1 MKFPPYILAV
11 AIIHLCFFFLS
22 CSVPRSSNAEKTAVV
37 TGNPPLTWKEHWF
50 EHNQLVNRVYYD
62 EHVAVYYDDDVDRSL
77 TWPFKTMSNVWKY
90 VKQTY
95 GQFGDSSRLYVILH
109 QGRYGGGHPRGYFD
123 PSHDFR
129 NTLDCGLDNWSD
141 PTGERIGIP
150 VHEIGH
156 IVTFASHNTKGSPSD
171 ALWGDSKF
179 MEIFNY
185 DVYKNIGLDEEAQKV
200 IKQMDTQFDN
210 FPRPG
215 TQWFKNWF
223 YPIYKDHGGAS
234 TLNNY
239 FVVLANNFTKDK
251 NNRFV
256 RDLNW
261 GEFIH
266 FWSGAAGVNLKQQ
279 ATLAFGWPAEWEA
292 QFKQAQIDFPKVK
305 YPRI

>member
-1 MKFPPYILAV
+1 MVILPACLFFCSCKV
-11 AIIHLCFFFLS
+11 AKS
-22 CSVPRSSNAEKTAVV
+22 PGQAQPVPLHGA
-37 TGNPPLTWKEHWF
+37 PPLTWKEHWF
-50 EHNQLVNRVYYD
+50 EHNQLVKRVYYD
-62 EHVAVYYDDDVDRSL
+62 DHVAVYYDDDVNRSL
-77 TWPFKTMSNVWKY
+77 TWPFKTMSDVWRY
-90 VKQTY
+90 VKKTY

-109 QGRYGGGHPRGYFD
+109 EGKYGGGHPRGYFD

-129 NTLDCGLDNWSD
+129 NTLDCGLTDWST

-185 DVYKNIGLDEEAQKV
+185 DVYRNIGMDDEAEKLLV
-200 IKQMDTQFDN
+200 QMETQVDN

-215 TQWFKNWF
+215 SQWFKNWF
-223 YPIYKDHGGAS
+223 YPIYERHGNAAV
-234 TLNNY
+234 LNKY
-239 FVVLANNFTKDK
+239 FAVLADNFTKDGD
-251 NNRFV
+251 NRFV

-266 FWSGAAGVNLKQQ
+266 FWSGAAGTNLKTQ
-279 ATLAFGWPAEWEA
+279 ATLAFGWPAEWDQ
-292 QFKQAQIDFPKVK
+292 QFKQAQKDFPNVK
-305 YPRI
+305 YPQD

>member
-1 MKFPPYILAV
+1 MNLPARIFIPTLS
-11 AIIHLCFFFLS
+11 LLFFLLS
-22 CSVPRSSNAEKTAVV
+22 CGVKNNLRTVDKITNSGA
-37 TGNPPLTWKEHWF
+37 PPLTWKEHWF

-62 EHVAVYYDDDVDRSL
+62 DHVAVYYDDDVDRSL

-95 GQFGDSSRLYVILH
+95 GQFGDSTRLYVILH

-123 PSHDFR
+123 PSHDYR
-129 NTLDCGLDNWSD
+129 NTLDCGLGDWSD
-141 PTGERIGIP
+141 PRGERIGIP

-185 DVYKNIGLDEEAQKV
+185 DVYRHIGMEDEAVKV
-200 IKQMDTQFDN
+200 IKQMETQVDD

-223 YPIYKDHGGAS
+223 YPIYKNYGEAAV
-234 TLNNY
+234 LNRY
-239 FVVLANNFTKDK
+239 FAVLADNFTKDK
-251 NNRFV
+251 DNRFV
-256 RDLNW
+256 RNLNW

-266 FWSGAAGVNLKQQ
+266 FWSGAAGVNLKDQ
-279 ATLAFGWPAEWEA
+279 AILAFGWPAEWEV
-292 QFKQAQIDFPKVK
+292 QFKQAQKDFPNVK
-305 YPRI
+305 YPKN